1 MEWDELPIANI
12 EKTIGY
18 SFLDKD
24 LLKQAFTTVW
34 YWYKKTG
41 YDHNLPNYIGN
52 AIIMD
57 EVDALVKEGKLT
69 NEQAN
74 EIKTKFYAKWHQLM
88 VDLEF
93 DTYQIKLF
101 PSPDDEN
108 ERQEYFD
115 VANIF
120 PLLICAVYFDQKKQC
135 TDEVKHVVDTI
146 LGVRKEFNFDYY
158 A

>member
-1 MEWDELPIANI
+1 MEWDELPIATI
-12 EKTIGY
+12 EKAIGY
-18 SFLDKD
+18 SFLDKN
-24 LLKQAFTTVW
+24 LLKQAFTTVR
-34 YWYKKTG
+34 YWYMKTG
-41 YDHNLPNYIGN
+41 YDHDLPNYIGN
-52 AIIMD
+52 TIIMD

-93 DTYQIKLF
+93 NTYQIKVL
-101 PSPDDEN
+101 PDPDDKN
-108 ERQEYFD
+108 EQQAYFD

-120 PLLICAVYFDQKKQC
+120 PLIICAVYFDQKKQC
-135 TDEVKHVVDTI
+135 TDEVKHAIDTI
-146 LGVRKEFNFDYY
+146 LGVRKEYYFDYH